1 MGRGEALVDD
11 AEVLSGGSREAL
23 GSIVSATGGAA
34 AQAARIASAA
44 DDQGVEVAR
53 LRERM
58 GHVVEIAARNRS
70 GAEQV
75 AAAAGDQA
83 SALREMEEATT
94 VLKQVVNELTE
105 LTRRITNAR

>member
-1 MGRGEALVDD
+1 MQD
-11 AEVLSGGSREAL
+11 AETLSGGAREAL

-34 AQAARIASAA
+34 QQAARIAISA
-44 DDQGVEVAR
+44 DDQGTEVAR

-58 GHVVEIAARNRS
+58 GRVVDIAGRNRA
-70 GAEQV
+70 GAEAV

-83 SALREMEEATT
+83 AALREMEEATT
-94 VLKQVVNELTE
+94 SLKQVASELSE